1 MAIEVNLRKDTNQVV
16 QSEKNVASLVGF
28 LRKMVSWFEGKL
40 RAFSERTCLP
50 ITENKL
56 RWLFFTILYG
66 HCLWFVS
73 VVLIFPTN
81 IIHGFAR
88 AFPPSLSVSLFQLLY
103 GDTAIWNTFLWG
115 LLIFFYFEDFWHR
128 DTYQTGKR
136 SLVWQVGG
144 DEVGS
149 ELYTY
154 IYTSQGKGCFT
165 WGTVVG
171 HTTHT
176 WSRLRMHSCENDL
189 YNVLYFLDG
198 ILRKLD
204 VLIVQSDLLFPNFC
218 VVMQP
223 SEGYS
228 WYMLHSLC
236 YWALWKCY
244 WGNHKSVR
252 YFSSC

>member
-115 LLIFFYFEDFWHR
+115 LLIFYFFWRFLTQRHISDWEKIPCMTSGR
-128 DTYQTGKR
+128 GR
-136 SLVWQVGG
+136 GG
-144 DEVGS
+144 IRTV
-149 ELYTY
+149 Y
-154 IYTSQGKGCFT
+154 IHIYVPG
-165 WGTVVG
+165 
-171 HTTHT
+171 
-176 WSRLRMHSCENDL
+176 
-189 YNVLYFLDG
+189 
-198 ILRKLD
+198 
-204 VLIVQSDLLFPNFC
+204 
-218 VVMQP
+218 
-223 SEGYS
+223 
-228 WYMLHSLC
+228 
-236 YWALWKCY
+236 
-244 WGNHKSVR
+244 
-252 YFSSC
+252 